1 MFVLFTC
8 RMDDLEQKI
17 ALFVFYCKF
26 LAIFLAQKPLQ
37 GVFERPTARL
47 HFADI
52 EKTLNSIPKTF

>member
-1 MFVLFTC
+1 MG
-8 RMDDLEQKI
+8 
-17 ALFVFYCKF
+17 
-26 LAIFLAQKPLQ
+26 LQ